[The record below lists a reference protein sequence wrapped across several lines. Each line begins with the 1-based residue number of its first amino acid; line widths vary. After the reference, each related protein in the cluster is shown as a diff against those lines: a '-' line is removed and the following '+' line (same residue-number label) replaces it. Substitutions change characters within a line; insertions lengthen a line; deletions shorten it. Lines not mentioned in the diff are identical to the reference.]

1 MRRAEWLLIVMLL
14 AATAPA
20 SGASG
25 ARLDVAADH
34 GDVDLKAGRARYW
47 GNVVITHDNTRIE
60 AEEVL
65 LQMADGELTTATIR
79 GTPARFVQAATTE
92 VGATE
97 GSARVMTFHTAD
109 GMVELREGARI
120 RQDGDE
126 VAGELI
132 RYDVRN
138 ERVVAAGGD
147 GQNQGR
153 VQMTI
158 TPRKAKEPPPTPAPP
173 P

>member
-1 MRRAEWLLIVMLL
+1 MVMLIAGSVPVG
-14 AATAPA
+14 AAE
-20 SGASG
+20 G
-25 ARLDVAADH
+25 ARLDIAADH

-47 GNVVITHDNTRIE
+47 GNVVITHANTRIE

-65 LQMADGELTTATIR
+65 LQMAEGELTTATIR
-79 GTPARFVQAATTE
+79 GTPARFVQAATAE
-92 VGATE
+92 AGATE

-153 VQMTI
+153 VQMTL
-158 TPRKAKEPPPTPAPP
+158 TPRKAKEPAPTPAPP